1 MEVLLGVMFS
11 VWSAP
16 RLYHAT
22 DRVQLVQCGARVKN
36 WLVTG
41 LVRELQ
47 FSRCEL
53 LLLEAGS

>member
-1 MEVLLGVMFS
+1 VFS
-11 VWSAP
+11 VRSVTRCYKREKLGTAVE
-16 RLYHAT
+16 YSE
-22 DRVQLVQCGARVKN
+22 VKS
-36 WLVTG
+36 WLVTL